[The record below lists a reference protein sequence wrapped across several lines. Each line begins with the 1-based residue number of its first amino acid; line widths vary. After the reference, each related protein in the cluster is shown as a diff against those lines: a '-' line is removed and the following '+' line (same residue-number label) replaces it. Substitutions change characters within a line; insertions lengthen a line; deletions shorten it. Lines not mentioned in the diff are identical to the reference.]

1 MDHRQLTRRQF
12 IRDSAAAA
20 AAVAAGLSAAD
31 GSPAGAA
38 QDDARKTRS
47 YNEQMEYRRLG
58 KTGLW
63 VSAVCL
69 GGHWKRI
76 DKVIGQAKGEG
87 GQAAFDRNRHDVV
100 SRCLDVGINYI
111 DACMGPEV
119 IAYAKALKGRRD
131 SVYLG
136 YSWSDKEPRQ
146 EDWRTTARLLQG
158 LDEGLKEAALEYV
171 DVWRVTM
178 HERGSRHSDAEAE
191 QMVAALVKARQQ
203 GKCRF
208 GGFSSHDRPWIRKM
222 IEKFPEV
229 QVVCTPYTADTK
241 ELPEDS
247 LFDAVRKADVGIFGI
262 KPFASNSL
270 FKGDGSPDSPQAAE
284 DDRRAR
290 LAIRYILAN
299 PAITAPIPGLITAH
313 QVDNVAE
320 AVKERRKL
328 DRAEKAE
335 LRQATQEMWAKL
347 PEDYQW
353 LKEWKHV

>member
-20 AAVAAGLSAAD
+20 AAVAAAGLATS
-31 GSPAGAA
+31 GGGTPAEAA
-38 QDDARKTRS
+38 QDDARKTRN

-63 VSAVCL
+63 VSAVCM

-76 DKVIGQAKGEG
+76 DKMIGQGKDG
-87 GQAAFDRNRHDVV
+87 AFDQNRHDVV
-100 SRCLDVGINYI
+100 SRCIELGINYI
-111 DACMGPEV
+111 DACMGEEV
-119 IAYAKALKGRRD
+119 VAYAKALKGRRE

-136 YSWSDKEPRQ
+136 YSWSVKEPRV
-146 EDWRTTARLLQG
+146 EEWRTTARLLQG
-158 LDEGLKEAALEYV
+158 LEEGLKEAGLEYV

-178 HERGSRHSDAEAE
+178 LERGGGHTDAETE

-229 QVVCTPYTADTK
+229 QVVCTPYTADSK

-247 LFDAVRKADVGIFGI
+247 LFQAVRKADVGVFGI

-270 FKGDGSPDSPQAAE
+270 FKGDGSPNSPDAAE

-299 PAITAPIPGLITAH
+299 PAITAPIPGLISAH

-335 LRQATQEMWAKL
+335 LRQATQEMWASL
-347 PEDYQW
+347 PQDYQW